1 MSVAVVVLAIG
12 FLIVAALVGGPLWT
26 AQRRRRLRAQA
37 IPAEWHALIGRAMP
51 LYARLPADL
60 RRRLDGLVNQ
70 FLAEKQFVGCQGLTV
85 TLEMKLAIAAQACLL
100 VLNRSPAVYDALYSV
115 LVYPAQFIARDERRD
130 DAGVVHER
138 EQVLAGQAWETH
150 RIILSWED
158 VQASAAGPNDGF
170 NVVYHEF
177 AHYLDAEAG
186 EVNGAPLLGD
196 EEHYERW
203 ARVMNE
209 EFLRLRA
216 AAARGED
223 TLMDPYAAEDEAEF
237 FAVATEVFFECPA
250 DMRHEHPALYRE
262 LSIYYRLDPAAWV

>member
-1 MSVAVVVLAIG
+1 MTAAVVVLALAS
-12 FLIVAALVGGPLWT
+12 LIVAALIARPLWT

-37 IPAEWHALIGRAMP
+37 IPTEWHAIIGYTMP
-51 LYARLPADL
+51 LYARLPEEL
-60 RRRLDGLVNQ
+60 RQRLDGLVNQ
-70 FLAEKQFVGCQGLTV
+70 FLAEKQFVGCQGLGV

-100 VLNRSPAVYDALYSV
+100 VLNRSPSVYDALYSV
-115 LVYPAQFIARDERRD
+115 LIYPAQFIARDERRD
-130 DAGVVHER
+130 EAGVVHER

-158 VQASAAGPNDGF
+158 VQASAARPNDGF

-186 EVNGAPLLGD
+186 AVNGAPLLGD

-203 ARVMNE
+203 ARVMSE

-216 AAARGED
+216 AASRGEE
-223 TLMDPYAAEDEAEF
+223 TLLDPYAAEDEAEF

-250 DMRHEHPALYRE
+250 DLRREHPALYGE
-262 LSIYYRLDPAAWV
+262 LRTYYRLDPAAWT